1 MVTTARIWSVLPSHL
16 CHTELASGTLQ
27 LLHQPEDPPINTAY
41 LVQRPGSSTNPHVTL
56 VREHLLSAAK
66 RTW

>member
-1 MVTTARIWSVLPSHL
+1 MCQS
-16 CHTELASGTLQ
+16 ELTSGALR

-56 VREHLLSAAK
+56 VREQLLAAAK
-66 RTW
+66 IW

>member
-1 MVTTARIWSVLPSHL
+1 MFE
-16 CHTELASGTLQ
+16 TELASGALR

-56 VREHLLSAAK
+56 VREHLLAAAK
-66 RTW
+66 TG